1 MAKELPYFQF
11 EPSEWQNGDIQMA
24 SNEAK
29 IAFIEILC
37 SYWQRLGS
45 LPYAFALQRHCNG
58 NENALLE
65 LLNCNAIK
73 KIDGEI
79 VISFLDNQFKE
90 LENKSQKARESAYVR
105 WNKDKNAD
113 AMQTH
118 TKRNANRIDKNR
130 IDKSKEVTT
139 KKSEKDFSDE
149 VFVCYINC
157 LKFFPQHL
165 QPKNEDQKINWLADI
180 EKINRIDEIPFE
192 HLEKIISFGRSDSFW
207 SNKFLS
213 LLKLRKTNP
222 EGIKYLVVL
231 NEQMK
236 AKKGNNS
243 GKMTTEE
250 RQAANRRIFQKVM
263 EGTK

>member
-65 LLNCNAIK
+65 LINCNAIK
-73 KIDGEI
+73 KVEGEI

-90 LENKSQKARESAYVR
+90 LENKSQKARESAYAR

-118 TKRNANRIDKNR
+118 TKRNANRIEENR
-130 IDKSKEVTT
+130 IEENREVTT

-157 LKFFPQHL
+157 LEFFPEHL
-165 QPKNEDQKINWLADI
+165 HPKNENQKINWLSEI
-180 EKINRIDEIPFE
+180 EKINRIDNIPFE
-192 HLEKIISFGRSDSFW
+192 HIEKIVSFGRRDNFW
-207 SNKFLS
+207 QKNFLS
-213 LLKLRKTNP
+213 ILKLRRKNK
-222 EGIKYLVVL
+222 EGIMYTVVL
-231 NEQMK
+231 NESMN
-236 AKKGNNS
+236 AKSKS
-243 GKMTTEE
+243 QQQSKEDFEAT
-250 RQAANRRIFQKVM
+250 NRRVL
-263 EGTK
+263 ERLAREA